1 MRAKTYVQ
9 IWQQGCRLVTDIDNR
24 FKTESDYNKLEILAD
39 RKQKVK
45 SLTKKYLEKILE
57 ILVNDSDEYLQGKG
71 ILDTYAILEK
81 YPFPVSDY
89 IK

>member
-9 IWQQGCRLVTDIDNR
+9 IWQQGCKLVTDIDNL
-24 FKTESDYNKLEILAD
+24 FKVESDYNKLEILAD

-45 SLTKKYLEKILE
+45 YLTKKYLEKILE
-57 ILVNDSDEYLQGKG
+57 ILINDSDEYLQGEG

>member
-9 IWQQGCRLVTDIDNR
+9 IWQQGCRLITDIDNL
-24 FKTESDYNKLEILAD
+24 FKVESDFNKLEILAD

-45 SLTKKYLEKILE
+45 SLTKKYLTKILE
-57 ILVNDSDEYLQGKG
+57 ILINDSGECLQEKS
-71 ILDTYAILEK
+71 ILEIYAILEK
-81 YPFPVSDY
+81 HAVPVSDY

>member
-9 IWQQGCRLVTDIDNR
+9 IWQQGCRLVTEIDNM
-24 FKTESDYNKLEILAD
+24 FKVESDYNKLEILAD

-57 ILVNDSDEYLQGKG
+57 ILINEYLQGKG
-71 ILDTYAILEK
+71 ISDTYAILEK
-81 YPFPVSDY
+81 HAVPVSDY

>member
-1 MRAKTYVQ
+1 MRAKTYIQ
-9 IWQQGCRLVTDIDNR
+9 IWQQGCKLVTDIDNL
-24 FKTESDYNKLEILAD
+24 FKVERDFNKLEILAD

-57 ILVNDSDEYLQGKG
+57 ILINDSDEYLQGESVS
-71 ILDTYAILEK
+71 DTYAILEK
-81 YPFPVSDY
+81 HAVPVSDY

>member
-1 MRAKTYVQ
+1 MRTKTYVQ
-9 IWQQGCRLVTDIDNR
+9 IWQQGCRLVTDIDNL
-24 FKTESDYNKLEILAD
+24 FKVESDFNKLEILAD

-57 ILVNDSDEYLQGKG
+57 ILINDSDDYLQGKG

-81 YPFPVSDY
+81 YAIPVSDY

>member
-9 IWQQGCRLVTDIDNR
+9 IWQQGCKLVTDIDNL
-24 FKTESDYNKLEILAD
+24 FKVESDFNKLEILAD

-57 ILVNDSDEYLQGKG
+57 ILINDYLQEKG
-71 ILDTYAILEK
+71 VSDTYAILEK
-81 YPFPVSDY
+81 HAVPVSDY
-89 IK
+89 I

>member
-9 IWQQGCRLVTDIDNR
+9 IWQQGRRLVTDIDNL
-24 FKTESDYNKLEILAD
+24 FKAESDFNKLEILAD
-39 RKQKVK
+39 RKQKVN

-57 ILVNDSDEYLQGKG
+57 ILINDYLQEKG
-71 ILDTYAILEK
+71 VSDTYAILEK
-81 YPFPVSDY
+81 HAIPVSDY

>member
-1 MRAKTYVQ
+1 MRAKTYIQ
-9 IWQQGCRLVTDIDNR
+9 IWQQGCKLVTDIDNL
-24 FKTESDYNKLEILAD
+24 FKVESDYNKLEILAD

-57 ILVNDSDEYLQGKG
+57 ILINDSDEYLQGKG

>member
-1 MRAKTYVQ
+1 MRTKTYVQ
-9 IWQQGCRLVTDIDNR
+9 IWQQGCKLLTAIDNL
-24 FKTESDYNKLEILAD
+24 FKIESDYNKLEILAD

-57 ILVNDSDEYLQGKG
+57 ILINDSDEYLQEKSILEIYE
-71 ILDTYAILEK
+71 ILDKHAI
-81 YPFPVSDY
+81 PVSDY

>member
-9 IWQQGCRLVTDIDNR
+9 IWQQGCRLVTEIDNL
-24 FKTESDYNKLEILAD
+24 FKVERDYTKLEILAN
-39 RKQKVK
+39 RKQKVG

-57 ILVNDSDEYLQGKG
+57 ILINDSDEYLQGESVS
-71 ILDTYAILEK
+71 DTYAILEK

-89 IK
+89 I

>member
-9 IWQQGCRLVTDIDNR
+9 IWQQGCKLVTDIDNL

-57 ILVNDSDEYLQGKG
+57 ILINDSDEYLQGKG

>member
-9 IWQQGCRLVTDIDNR
+9 IWQQGCRLVTDIDNL
-24 FKTESDYNKLEILAD
+24 FKAESDYNKLAILAD
-39 RKQKVK
+39 RKQKVV

-57 ILVNDSDEYLQGKG
+57 ILINDYLQEKG
-71 ILDTYAILEK
+71 ISDTYAILEK
-81 YPFPVSDY
+81 HAVPVSDY

>member
-1 MRAKTYVQ
+1 MRAKTYIQ
-9 IWQQGCRLVTDIDNR
+9 IWQQGCKLVTDIDNL
-24 FKTESDYNKLEILAD
+24 FKAESDYTKLEILAD

-45 SLTKKYLEKILE
+45 SLTKKYLTKILE
-57 ILVNDSDEYLQGKG
+57 ILINDSDEYLQGKG

>member
-1 MRAKTYVQ
+1 MRAKTYIQ

-57 ILVNDSDEYLQGKG
+57 ILINDYLQEKG
-71 ILDTYAILEK
+71 VSDTYAILEK
-81 YPFPVSDY
+81 HAVPVSDY

>member
-1 MRAKTYVQ
+1 MRAKTYIQ
-9 IWQQGCRLVTDIDNR
+9 IWQQGCRLVTDIDNL
-24 FKTESDYNKLEILAD
+24 FKTESDFNKLEILAD

-57 ILVNDSDEYLQGKG
+57 ILINDYLQEKG

-81 YPFPVSDY
+81 HAVPVSDY
-89 IK
+89 I

>member
-9 IWQQGCRLVTDIDNR
+9 IWQQGCRLVTEIDNL
-24 FKTESDYNKLEILAD
+24 FKVESDYNKLEILAD

-57 ILVNDSDEYLQGKG
+57 ILINDSDEYLQGESVS
-71 ILDTYAILEK
+71 DTYAILEK

>member
-1 MRAKTYVQ
+1 MRAKTYIQ
-9 IWQQGCRLVTDIDNR
+9 IWQQGCRLVTDIDNL
-24 FKTESDYNKLEILAD
+24 FKVESDYNKLEILAD

-57 ILVNDSDEYLQGKG
+57 ILINDEYLQGKS

-81 YPFPVSDY
+81 HAVPVSDY